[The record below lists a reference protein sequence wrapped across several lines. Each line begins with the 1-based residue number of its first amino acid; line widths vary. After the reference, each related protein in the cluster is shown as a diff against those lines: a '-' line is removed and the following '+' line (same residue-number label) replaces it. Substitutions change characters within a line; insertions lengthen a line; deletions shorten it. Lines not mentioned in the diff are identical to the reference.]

1 MAYITTSHSAKCKH
15 IRHRTSFLDLLAVY
29 RQRRA
34 LSRLDAHALDDLG
47 ITADQAKR
55 EARRPFWDIPT
66 K

>member
-1 MAYITTSHSAKCKH
+1 MAFVTSSHPPKRRFS
-15 IRHRTSFLDLLAVY
+15 RQRVSVFDLLALY

-34 LSRLDAHALDDLG
+34 LGRLDAETLEDLG
-47 ITADQAKR
+47 ITKEEAMR